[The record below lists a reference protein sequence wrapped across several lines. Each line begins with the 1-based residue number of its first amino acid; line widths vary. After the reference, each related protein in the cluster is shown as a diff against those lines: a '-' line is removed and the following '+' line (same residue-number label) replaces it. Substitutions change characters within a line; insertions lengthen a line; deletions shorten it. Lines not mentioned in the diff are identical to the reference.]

1 MKSDGVYII
10 AFLFRFPN
18 IPYLRA
24 VDMSRFFMT
33 EQAKLDIYGV
43 ARTKFFDHDK
53 TY

>member
-1 MKSDGVYII
+1 MMRVYII

-33 EQAKLDIYGV
+33 EQAKLDIYGA
-43 ARTKFFDHDK
+43 ARTKFFDHHK